1 MKTFLWT
8 FALVAGGIWLYTKLT
23 GKRAPI
29 GGTVTFG
36 SLTISSQQANFSGP
50 DVDPITGAYLA
61 PGAAPGTTNF
71 TEQGF

>member
-23 GKRAPI
+23 GKQPI
-29 GGTVTFG
+29 TGKITFG
-36 SLTISSQQANFSGP
+36 ALTISTPQANFYGP